1 MQFEFSTASKIIFGS
16 GKVTSIGEIVER
28 FGKKTLIVCGAPPH
42 VLTKLKKL
50 LDEKAI
56 VYTIYLAAGE
66 PTINSIQDTL
76 TAIGQTSYACIIG
89 IGGGSAIDT
98 AKTISA
104 MLTNPGDLTD
114 YLEVIGLNKSLKFP
128 TLPLIAIPTTAG
140 TGSEVTKNAVIGIP
154 THRVKVS
161 LRSDYLLPKISL
173 IDPELTLSLPKNHT
187 ATTGLDALTQLIE
200 AYTCL
205 NPSPM
210 IDPICIEG
218 ITRVARS
225 FFKAYDDGDDLMARE
240 NMSLASLFSGI
251 ALANVKL
258 GVVHGLAGVIGGI
271 TNAPHGAI
279 CASLLS
285 TAMSVNIKAIRNRMP
300 NHPVLERYT
309 KVGKVLTNDPSA
321 TAENASLWVRNF
333 CHHVKIQPL
342 KYLGLVESDFDDLIE
357 RAQQSSSMKGNP
369 IILFNDEIRTIL
381 QNSM

>member
-1 MQFEFSTASKIIFGS
+1 MQFEFSTASKIVFGS
-16 GKVTSIGEIVER
+16 GLFNSLGEIIAR
-28 FGKKTLIVCGAPPH
+28 FGKKTLIICGAPQYLL
-42 VLTKLKKL
+42 VKLKEL
-50 LDEKAI
+50 LDAKSI
-56 VYTIYLAAGE
+56 VYTVYLAAGE

-76 TAIGQTSYACIIG
+76 TSIGQTTYDCIIG

-104 MLTNPGDLTD
+104 LLTNPGDLTD
-114 YLEVIGLNKSLKFP
+114 YLEVIGLKKPIKFP

-154 THRVKVS
+154 TQRVKVS

-173 IDPELTLSLPKNHT
+173 IDPELTISLPKNLT

-218 ITRVARS
+218 ITRISKS
-225 FFKAYDDGDDLMARE
+225 FIKAYDDGDDLLARE
-240 NMSLASLFSGI
+240 DMSLASLFSGI

-258 GVVHGLAGVIGGI
+258 GVVHGLAGAIGGV

-285 TAMSVNIKAIRNRMP
+285 NAMSVNIRAIQNRMP
-300 NHPVLERYT
+300 NHPVLERYI
-309 KVGKVLTNDPSA
+309 KIGKILTNNPSA
-321 TAENASLWVRNF
+321 TFEKAILWVKNF
-333 CHHVKIQPL
+333 CQHVKMQPL
-342 KYLGLVESDFDDLIE
+342 YSLGLTKTDFDNLIE
-357 RAQQSSSMKGNP
+357 RAQQSSSLKGNP

-381 QNSM
+381 QDSL

>member
-16 GKVTSIGEIVER
+16 GMFTSVGEIVKR
-28 FGKKTLIVCGAPPH
+28 LGKKTLIVCGAPQYL
-42 VLTKLKKL
+42 LTKLKKL
-50 LDEKAI
+50 LDEESI
-56 VYTIYLAAGE
+56 VYTIYHTAGE

-76 TAIGQTSYACIIG
+76 ATIGQTTYASIIG

-104 MLTNPGDLTD
+104 MLTNPGDLTE
-114 YLEVIGLNKSLKFP
+114 YLEVIGFNKPLKFP

-218 ITRVARS
+218 ITRAARS
-225 FFKAYDDGDDLMARE
+225 FIKAYDDGDDLIARE

-258 GVVHGLAGVIGGI
+258 GVVHGLAGVIGDI

-285 TAMSVNIKAIRNRMP
+285 TAMTVNITAIRNRMP

-342 KYLGLVESDFDDLIE
+342 KSLGLAESDFDDLIE
-357 RAQQSSSMKGNP
+357 RTQQSSSMKGNP